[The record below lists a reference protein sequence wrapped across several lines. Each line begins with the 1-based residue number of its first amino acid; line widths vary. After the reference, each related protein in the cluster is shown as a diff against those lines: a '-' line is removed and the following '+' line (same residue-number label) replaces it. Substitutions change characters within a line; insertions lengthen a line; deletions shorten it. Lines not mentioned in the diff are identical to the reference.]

1 MKQLNLNPTHIHGNT
16 LNRLCGSRPDHVMNT
31 AVKRPDVSGDFIKTG
46 SVILDVSTPT
56 KSGYTVKLYRDVDMV
71 AFQQDIEKRKHK
83 LLEIN
88 NVDDMCTL
96 FSSTLLRDV
105 NEYVSKKTKYN
116 PLHCKPM
123 CDSRKMTKKQR
134 IPYNKQK
141 KTCEPYDRKQYLEC
155 RRNPKKPISKIM
167 KDYVEN
173 HTFKPLKKGN
183 SKPFYQHLVKM
194 FRLTRPDATMATD
207 ATD

>member
-1 MKQLNLNPTHIHGNT
+1 
-16 LNRLCGSRPDHVMNT
+16 MNT
-31 AVKRPDVSGDFIKTG
+31 AVKRPDVSDDFIKTG

-71 AFQQDIEKRKHK
+71 VFQQDIEKRKHK

-123 CDSRKMTKKQR
+123 WFNSDSRKMTKKQR
-134 IPYNKQK
+134 ILYNKQK
-141 KTCEPYDRKQYLEC
+141 KTCDSYGHKQYLEC
-155 RRNPKKPISKIM
+155 RRNTKTTIRKIKK
-167 KDYVEN
+167 KDCVEN
-173 HTFKPLKKGN
+173 HIFKPLKNGN
-183 SKPFYQHLVKM
+183 SKPFY
-194 FRLTRPDATMATD
+194 
-207 ATD
+207 